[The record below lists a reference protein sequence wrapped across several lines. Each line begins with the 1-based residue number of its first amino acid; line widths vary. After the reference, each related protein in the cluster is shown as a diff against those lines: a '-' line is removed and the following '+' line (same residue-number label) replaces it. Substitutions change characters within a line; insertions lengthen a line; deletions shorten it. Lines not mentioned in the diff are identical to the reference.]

1 MKPGTWRKI
10 HQFIDFFL
18 SFYYLDKYFRTSC
31 RMIQDCWTA
40 YCCLPCAP
48 DNCWRW
54 FFLMIESTVILGW
67 ADCLRGNYLLNES
80 TVILGCAGTAGFSG
94 DFDLD
99 SAELDLSP
107 WRAAASVRK
116 SQLNHRPGFFW
127 VFFHLKEVCPQIQ
140 DPPHLP
146 HCSDLPR
153 LHWLHWFLPDNV
165 RISKETQV
173 RAKTTCFLVS
183 AFPMKVFSSP
193 CPGGGRTLMVQ

>member
-127 VFFHLKEVCPQIQ
+127 VFFSPERSLST
-140 DPPHLP
+140 D
-146 HCSDLPR
+146 SG
-153 LHWLHWFLPDNV
+153 
-165 RISKETQV
+165 S
-173 RAKTTCFLVS
+173 TTLTPLLRSAQAALAALVF
-183 AFPMKVFSSP
+183 AW
-193 CPGGGRTLMVQ
+193 